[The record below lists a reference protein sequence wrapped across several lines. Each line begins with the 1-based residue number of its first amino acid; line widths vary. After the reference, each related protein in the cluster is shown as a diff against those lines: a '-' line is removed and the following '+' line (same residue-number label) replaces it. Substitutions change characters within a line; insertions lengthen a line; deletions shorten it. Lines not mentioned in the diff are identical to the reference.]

1 MFIAVTVM
9 LGLLLTTGQPA
20 TAETSATW
28 GATRSYPVGVAD
40 QSCIAVG
47 AFIYCIGGFVGDTYT
62 ANGTQSTAEAYYA
75 QPSPSGGISSWANT
89 TSYPAMVNTESC
101 AASDGYVYCVGG
113 YSSRITDSVY
123 YAAVSSN
130 GISRWSSATSYPA
143 AVFGQSCATWDSYI
157 YCVGG
162 YSSDGLPTNAVYF
175 AGTSASGVSAWTRTT
190 DYPTNVTSQSCVPSG
205 GYLYCIGGID
215 DQKPPVTDAVY
226 YGALSAN
233 GISSWTETSSYP
245 TGIDIQSCVLSGQE
259 LYCIGGAPG
268 FAATNAVYRATVSAK
283 GGLAPWTR
291 LADFPTVV
299 AEQSC
304 VAIQGYIYCVAGAPS
319 ASEELDH
326 VYYAATSALDLTA
339 EPSAS
344 AGTDA
349 TSDTNTTNE
358 AGPSSAS
365 GATTTPMTA
374 GNTSLSSTFL
384 VVLSANVALIAVLCW
399 MSTTTGRKDRIH

>member
-20 TAETSATW
+20 AAEASGTW

-40 QSCIAVG
+40 QSCVTVG

-75 QPSPSGGISSWANT
+75 QPSLSGGISSWANT
-89 TSYPAMVNTESC
+89 TSYPTMVNTESC
-101 AASDGYVYCVGG
+101 AASEGYVYCVGG
-113 YSSRITDSVY
+113 YSSRITDRVY
-123 YAAVSSN
+123 YAAVSSG
-130 GISRWSSATSYPA
+130 GISRWNSSTSYPA

-162 YSSDGLPTNAVYF
+162 YSSDGLPTDAVYF

-190 DYPTNVTSQSCVPSG
+190 DYPTNVTSQSCVLSE

-215 DQKPPVTDAVY
+215 DQNPPITDAVY

-233 GISSWTETSSYP
+233 GISSWTETTSYP
-245 TGIDIQSCVLSGQE
+245 MGIDIQSCVLSGQD
-259 LYCIGGAPG
+259 LYCIGGAPE
-268 FAATNAVYRATVSAK
+268 FAATNAVYRSTVLAQ
-283 GGLAPWTR
+283 GGLTPWTR
-291 LADFPTVV
+291 LADFPTTV

-304 VAIQGYIYCVAGAPS
+304 VAIQGYIYCIAGAPS
-319 ASEELDH
+319 AFEELDH
-326 VYYAATSALDLTA
+326 VYYAATSALNLTA
-339 EPSAS
+339 EHPAS
-344 AGTDA
+344 AGTGM

-358 AGPSSAS
+358 VGPGSAS
-365 GATTTPMTA
+365 AATTMSMAA

-384 VVLSANVALIAVLCW
+384 VVLSANVALMAVLCW
-399 MSTTTGRKDRIH
+399 MSTTTGRGDRAY